1 MAALNGSWMAC
12 SSAVHARYDRKWHMR
27 IGILALLFALLIA
40 GGTPA
45 FAANR
50 GDRDRARASDVMPLD
65 QILPQIRSS
74 HPGRFYD
81 ADGPFPDGHGGL
93 HYRLKW
99 MTPQGRII
107 WLETDARTGR
117 VVGRGRDVN
126 RAQRPSRG
134 DYENSRRR
142 PAQAEPDGNRFRGRD
157 RNRDRDYGNHYRKR
171 DDGARERPR
180 YRRGGFKRGREWR
193 GNRGNRERGSYR
205 ERRGRS
211 NDRPHRRGRDGGG
224 HF

>member
-12 SSAVHARYDRKWHMR
+12 SSAVHAHYDRKWHMR
-27 IGILALLFALLIA
+27 IGILVLLFALLIA

-45 FAANR
+45 FAASR
-50 GDRDRARASDVMPLD
+50 GDRDRAHASDVMPLD
-65 QILPQIRSS
+65 QILPQIRSN

-81 ADGPFPDGHGGL
+81 ADGPFPDGRGGL

-117 VVGRGRDVN
+117 VVGRGRDAG
-126 RAQRPSRG
+126 RTQRPSRG
-134 DYENSRRR
+134 DYENSRR
-142 PAQAEPDGNRFRGRD
+142 PSQAEPEGNRFRGRD
-157 RNRDRDYGNHYRKR
+157 RDQDYGERYRKR
-171 DDGARERPR
+171 DDGVRENPR
-180 YRRGGFKRGREWR
+180 YRRGNFDQGREWR
-193 GNRGNRERGSYR
+193 GNRDRGSYR
-205 ERRGRS
+205 EHRGRS
-211 NDRPHRRGRDGGG
+211 DDRPHRRGRRGGG